1 MIRLCILDEKLDD
14 LDLKITRYVNNNVK
28 EVINVAIDFLEDD
41 NDFDIWNIIPIN
53 TTSIDEGN
61 WLRMVYD
68 LFNMVKSQIVRDYIV
83 NAQ

>member
-41 NDFDIWNIIPIN
+41 NGFDILYLLIRQVLMKEIGFAWYMTYLI
-53 TTSIDEGN
+53 
-61 WLRMVYD
+61 WLNR
-68 LFNMVKSQIVRDYIV
+68 K
-83 NAQ
+83 